1 MADESSASPLPCVV
15 RNKRGVFQAPRAE
28 AHGVVD
34 NLDRGE
40 VRFLPS
46 EPYRS
51 RAVGLCIDLDW
62 RQWRTLLHRGI
73 YSGARHKEKRDVGT

>member
-1 MADESSASPLPCVV
+1 MADESLASPLPCVV
-15 RNKRGVFQAPRAE
+15 RNKRGIFQAPRAE

-34 NLDRGE
+34 NLDSGE

-51 RAVGLCIDLDW
+51 
-62 RQWRTLLHRGI
+62 
-73 YSGARHKEKRDVGT
+73 